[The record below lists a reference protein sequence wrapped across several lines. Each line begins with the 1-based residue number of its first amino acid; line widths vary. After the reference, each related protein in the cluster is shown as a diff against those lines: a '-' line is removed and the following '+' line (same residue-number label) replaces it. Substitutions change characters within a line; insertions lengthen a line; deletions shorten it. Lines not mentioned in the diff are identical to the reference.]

1 MKEKTYLTILK
12 WGAIASLFIVFFVFK
27 NLLFPYITSKQISFN
42 ILTEILFAIWLVF
55 VMRFPKYRPKSNLIT
70 YGLIAYLLA
79 IVASCFNS
87 VDMTLSI
94 WGDAE
99 RMLGV
104 FHVLHF
110 FILYLILITVFRTW
124 SDWRDLFVSSVVIA
138 TLVSLIGLFSGQ
150 TYSTIGN
157 TAYVSGYLIFNIFFA
172 VILFF
177 RENNKTLRFAYLA
190 PLIIMLI
197 EFWNCHTSGA
207 IIGLFTSVLFA
218 FFLLGLFHD
227 RKAIRRSALFS
238 FFALIVI
245 VIAIFSQSQ
254 QAWFQNSFLKNLT
267 TQKITFQTRLI
278 SWQSAAKDFHN
289 HPWLGTGFGNYAIV
303 FDKYFDSKF
312 YNFTTSETYFD
323 RAHNNLIDIAST
335 GGLISLVAYLS
346 IFVALFYYLIT
357 EMKRNGWR
365 AGTSDS
371 FHRKNLE
378 LIIIAS
384 LVAAYFIQ
392 NLAIFDSFVTYIGLM
407 ITLAFVYFIVSGAG
421 TEGLITEEKKPIIKS
436 QNLELITLV
445 LLLIVA
451 YSFTSAFN
459 IKAKRMFE
467 QTIKGYSQILSGQF
481 VAGYQNF
488 KEALQGEPLER
499 DSRVVMINLIGANPQ
514 LLSVLSQEE
523 ATEALDYTIS
533 LAEKNVSYN
542 PQDSLMQ
549 MQLAQVLDVAT
560 QFYVSVDEEK
570 AAEYSVRAFLAMDAS
585 IAASPGR
592 ATVYL
597 ARAQMHILRGHNDK
611 ALEDINYA
619 INLNPNYY
627 EGNCR
632 LAQLYAYLEDIEAF
646 DQALDKCVDTGGDK
660 YLSQQQFMADAI
672 NYYIEKGDL
681 VRAAKFG
688 ERLVSLNPEDA
699 EMLLNLAKIQYASGN
714 DKQAIENAAKASNL
728 NPQSAALWQDFL
740 EVFSSLE

>member
-1 MKEKTYLTILK
+1 MKEKTYLALLK
-12 WGAIASLFIVFFVFK
+12 WGSIASLLIVFFVFK
-27 NLLFPYITSKQISFN
+27 GLLFPYITSKQISFN
-42 ILTEILFAIWLVF
+42 ILMEILFAVWLVF
-55 VMRFPKYRPKSNLIT
+55 IMRFPAYRPKKSFIT
-70 YGLIAYLLA
+70 YGLIAFLLA

-87 VDMTLSI
+87 VDINLSI

-104 FHVLHF
+104 FHVFHF
-110 FILYLILITVFRTW
+110 FLLYLILISVFRSW
-124 SDWRDLFVSSVVIA
+124 SDWKALFLSSIIIA
-138 TLVSLIGLFSGQ
+138 TLVALGGLFGKN

-172 VILFF
+172 VLLFF
-177 RENNKTLRFAYLA
+177 RENNKKLRLAYLL
-190 PLIIMLI
+190 PILIMLI

-207 IIGLFTSVLFA
+207 IIGLFTSVLLA

-227 RKAIRRSALFS
+227 NKKIRLGALVS
-238 FFALIVI
+238 FAALIVI
-245 VIAIFSQSQ
+245 VVAIFSQSQ

-289 HPWLGTGFGNYAIV
+289 HPMLGTGFGNYAVV

-335 GGLISLVAYLS
+335 GGLVSLFAYLS
-346 IFVALFYYLIT
+346 IFLALFYYLIT

-365 AGTSDS
+365 AGTSDTN
-371 FHRKNLE
+371 HRKNLE
-378 LIIIAS
+378 LIILAS

-407 ITLAFVYFIVSGAG
+407 ITLGFVYFIVEQGK
-421 TEGLITEEKKPIIKS
+421 EGNVESQKAPLIKT
-436 QNLELITLV
+436 QNLEITALVVFLI
-445 LLLIVA
+445 IA
-451 YSFTSAFN
+451 YSFTSIYNLRPKRMLADT
-459 IKAKRMFE
+459 IKA
-467 QTIKGYSQILSGQF
+467 YSQMLSGQF
-481 VAGYQNF
+481 MPGFKSF
-488 KEALQGEPLER
+488 KEALHGDPLER
-499 DSRVVMINLIGANPQ
+499 DARVVLVNLVGANPQ
-514 LLSVLSQEE
+514 LLGAVSKEE
-523 ATEALDYTIS
+523 ATEVVEYAIS

-542 PQDSLMQ
+542 QSDSLMQ

-560 QFYVSVDEEK
+560 QFYASFDNEK
-570 AAEYSVRAFLAMDAS
+570 AAQYSARALDAMDAS

-597 ARAQMHILRGHNDK
+597 ARAQMYMMRGDSDK
-611 ALEDINYA
+611 ALDDVNYA

-632 LAQLYAYLEDIEAF
+632 LAQFYSYLEKKDEF
-646 DQALDKCVDTGGDK
+646 DQAIDRCVDTGGDK
-660 YLSQQQFMADAI
+660 YLTQQEFMADGI
-672 NYYIEKGDL
+672 NYYIEDGDL
-681 VRAAKFG
+681 IRAAKLG
-688 ERLVSLNPEDA
+688 KRLVELNPKNA
-699 EMLLNLAKIQYASGN
+699 EMLLNLAKIQYASGS
-714 DKQAIENAAKASNL
+714 DKEAIENVNKAKEL
-728 NPQSAALWQDFL
+728 DPQAMALWQEFL
-740 EVFSSLE
+740 SAIELME